1 MLAIALE
8 PNHNMMHRG
17 LLTLMEI
24 NILHIESA
32 FSIMSSSRLVRSSN
46 QSYLFAINAFGLM
59 NMQGINFD
67 GHCEHN
73 VTLSIANTY
82 CLHNCD
88 GIG

>member
-1 MLAIALE
+1 MV
-8 PNHNMMHRG
+8 HRG

-24 NILHIESA
+24 NIMHIESA
-32 FSIMSSSRLVRSSN
+32 FSVMSSSWLVRSSN
-46 QSYLFAINAFGLM
+46 QSYLFTINAFGLM
-59 NMQGINFD
+59 NMQGNSFY

-73 VTLSIANTY
+73 VTLFIANTY